1 MDDRGVV
8 RAPYPAVLRLYAIAD
23 ERWAEIESH
32 YIQVD
37 LLGVGPRRFLNCVY
51 AWCVMRMDQET
62 RERWEEELHSPL
74 PGQKKATDSMV
85 EAEGAAFMAAMQ
97 AHKRVTGG

>member
-1 MDDRGVV
+1 
-8 RAPYPAVLRLYAIAD
+8 
-23 ERWAEIESH
+23 
-32 YIQVD
+32 
-37 LLGVGPRRFLNCVY
+37 
-51 AWCVMRMDQET
+51 MRMDQET